1 MFYGFTSPVNNHS
14 TEWLVDG
21 PYPSRAGHA
30 DGTSMA
36 TTTPP
41 TLSVTEAAVRL
52 GVSVRTVH
60 RRVASG
66 DIPTTKDG
74 QGRTR
79 IPVEAVRPAE
89 RSPEALAVSDT
100 MSRVLD
106 RYAATMT
113 RMERSRTRWGV
124 AAVAGVA
131 VGVTGATLAA
141 VVSLSAGKAGDTLSD
156 TNERLHVSTMALVE
170 AEREI
175 GALRLQVSDSD
186 RLADTWQRQA
196 RDTSD
201 RVSQLSAELALMT
214 AERDRLACQDDE
226 AQALAYLATA
236 LD

>member
-1 MFYGFTSPVNNHS
+1 M
-14 TEWLVDG
+14 EWLLDG
-21 PYPSRAGHA
+21 PYPNRPGHA

-36 TTTPP
+36 TTTDPML
-41 TLSVTEAAVRL
+41 TVTEAAHRL

-89 RSPEALAVSDT
+89 RSPEALVVSDT
-100 MSRVLD
+100 MSHVLD
-106 RYAATMT
+106 RYGATLA
-113 RMERSRTRWGV
+113 RLERSRNRWGV
-124 AAVAGVA
+124 VAVAGVA

-141 VVSLSAGKAGDTLSD
+141 VMSLTAGNLNDRLADT
-156 TNERLHVSTMALVE
+156 TEHAVRANVALAD
-170 AEREI
+170 AERRI
-175 GALRLQVSDSD
+175 GDLRVQVTTTD

-196 RDTSD
+196 SDTAD
-201 RVSQLSAELALMT
+201 TVSHLTAELQLVQ
-214 AERDRLACQDDE
+214 AERDALSCQGDE

-236 LD
+236 LQ